1 MVQLTWPHAG
11 TDWRYYLSEIS
22 ATYVQMASAI
32 SRRERLLVVS
42 PCPGDV
48 RAMLGSV
55 LTEWQM
61 SNVTF
66 HECLTDDTWARDHA
80 FITLKDA
87 DGGNALLD
95 FRFNGWGDK
104 YPGDLDNAIN
114 SSLYGAGVLHGR
126 YENHNDFVLEGGS
139 IESDGRGTLLTT
151 SRCLLAPGRNQPLQ
165 RTDIERELLRRL
177 HCKRLLWIDHGHVA
191 GDDTDGHIDTMVRM
205 APRDTLLYIR
215 GDEADDEH
223 RSDLKLMEEQ
233 LRTFRTIDGRPYRL
247 IALPMPEPIYDGDDR
262 LPATYANFLVINGA
276 VLVPVY
282 GQPDTDRRAIE
293 AIREAFPGREMI
305 AVDSRVIIR
314 QHGSVHCCAMQYP
327 E

>member
-11 TDWRYYLSEIS
+11 TDWHHYLSEIN
-22 ATYVQMASAI
+22 AAYVQMASAI
-32 SRRERLLVVS
+32 SLRERLLVVS
-42 PCPGDV
+42 PCPDDV
-48 RAMLGSV
+48 RALLGEA
-55 LTEWQM
+55 LTEQQQ

-66 HECLTDDTWARDHA
+66 HECPTDDTWARDHA
-80 FITLKDA
+80 FITLKDT
-87 DGGNALLD
+87 DGGNILLD
-95 FRFNGWGDK
+95 FRFNGWGGK
-104 YPGDLDNAIN
+104 FPADLDNAIN
-114 SSLYGAGVLHGR
+114 GSIYSAGVVHGR

-165 RTDIERELLRRL
+165 RVDIERELLRRL
-177 HCKRLLWIDHGHVA
+177 HCDRLLWIDYGHVA

-205 APRDTLLYIR
+205 APNDTLLYICSN
-215 GDEADDEH
+215 EADDEH

-233 LRTFRTIDGRPYRL
+233 LRTFRTVDGRPYRL
-247 IALPMPEPIYDGDDR
+247 IPLPMPKPIYYGDDH
-262 LPATYANFLVINGA
+262 LPATYANFLVINGT

-293 AIREAFPGREMI
+293 AIKEAFPGREMI
-305 AVDSRVIIR
+305 PIDSSVIIR